1 MQNIILDVKRK
12 RGELNI
18 SISELALLSGISR
31 TTLSDIF
38 NGKRK
43 RVSKRTLDKLNDW
56 LLSEDKKWLHG

>member
-43 RVSKRTLDKLNDW
+43 RVSKKTLDKLNDW
-56 LLSEDKKWLHG
+56 FLAEDKK

>member
-1 MQNIILDVKRK
+1 MQNIILGVKRK
-12 RGELNI
+12 RGELNM

-43 RVSKRTLDKLNDW
+43 RVSKKTLDKLNDW
-56 LLSEDKKWLHG
+56 LLTEEKK

>member
-1 MQNIILDVKRK
+1 MQDIILDVKRK
-12 RGELNI
+12 RGELNM

-43 RVSKRTLDKLNDW
+43 QASKTTLEKLNNW
-56 LLSEDKKWLHG
+56 LLTEEKK